1 MKTPTLAFKVRSFCL
16 GAIFSLLVAPSSIST
31 LWHTLKRWIYQQSLH
46 FRPHSHHISPSQ
58 FKSLI
63 PCERYPNFSVLP
75 STQLFVTIAH
85 QLSQTCLFIALGT
98 RVVPAGG
105 LSQSLKNNSSIVSS
119 FHSIE
124 IGSCYIATA
133 VLGSPSFA
141 SAFPELGLIVLHYLT
156 ID

>member
-1 MKTPTLAFKVRSFCL
+1 MKTPTLAFKVHSFCL

-31 LWHTLKRWIYQQSLH
+31 LQHTLKRWIYQQSLH
-46 FRPHSHHISPSQ
+46 FRPHSHHISPSH
-58 FKSLI
+58 KSLI

-124 IGSCYIATA
+124 IGSCYITMA
-133 VLGSPSFA
+133 VLGWPSLA